1 MEAAT
6 VSLHQQAIMQT
17 VNRAA
22 IAWPRHTAR
31 IVSASEILLADGV
44 DQISATAYAVKSSA
58 GGWYRVTAE
67 SCECKS
73 FEFDGRGCKHQ
84 WAIWLYQIAV
94 QRAAVLAERLARA
107 FSVEDQK
114 RLEFCR
120 WLVEHEIL
128 TEAA

>member
-1 MEAAT
+1 MAT
-6 VSLHQQAIMQT
+6 ALTSLHQLAIMQT

-22 IAWPRHTAR
+22 IAYPRHTAR
-31 IVSASEILLADGV
+31 IVRASDILLADGV
-44 DQISATAYAVKSSA
+44 DQVSAMAYAVKASD

-94 QRAAVLAERLARA
+94 QRAAVLAERMAQA
-107 FSVEDQK
+107 FCPEDQK
-114 RLEFCR
+114 RIEFAR
-120 WLVEHEIL
+120 WLVAHQKIG
-128 TEAA
+128 EAA

>member
-1 MEAAT
+1 MAT
-6 VSLHQQAIMQT
+6 ALTSLHQLAIMQT

-22 IAWPRHTAR
+22 IAYPRHTAR
-31 IVSASEILLADGV
+31 IVRASDILLADGV
-44 DQISATAYAVKSSA
+44 DQVSAMAYAVKASD

-94 QRAAVLAERLARA
+94 QRAAVLAERLAMQ
-107 FSVEDQK
+107 FSVQEQK
-114 RLEFCR
+114 RLEFAR
-120 WLVEHEIL
+120 WLVSREIL
-128 TEAA
+128 SEVA